1 MFPLS
6 RACARRAR
14 QAADHAHTMDAS
26 VDALAEKFASAMLVD
41 GRAEDMSDLLA
52 RISIGCADSD
62 AAGPVLYSEFD
73 GAERSITDEVG
84 LFAAIA
90 SLVASGR
97 PLEFWTAPRGK
108 TSVPARRRRRR
119 SPSPEEAPPRR
130 APTRPREHGPEKKAM
145 RRDDVVGLSVSTDG
159 LIVARGDL
167 FKQIASG
174 RRVIARVHDTPTK
187 RVAAAPISLHA

>member
-26 VDALAEKFASAMLVD
+26 VDALAEQFASAMLVD

-119 SPSPEEAPPRR
+119 SPSPEEAQPLRVT
-130 APTRPREHGPEKKAM
+130 TRPANKAM
-145 RRDDVVGLSVSTDG
+145 RRDDSVVGLSVSTDG

>member
-26 VDALAEKFASAMLVD
+26 VDALAEQFASAMLVD

-73 GAERSITDEVG
+73 GAERSITD
-84 LFAAIA
+84 
-90 SLVASGR
+90 
-97 PLEFWTAPRGK
+97 
-108 TSVPARRRRRR
+108 
-119 SPSPEEAPPRR
+119 
-130 APTRPREHGPEKKAM
+130 
-145 RRDDVVGLSVSTDG
+145 DVGLSVSTDG

-174 RRVIARVHDTPTK
+174 RRVIARVH
-187 RVAAAPISLHA
+187 